1 MYRSFRNWPVFVGF
15 SLQFVLQ
22 MGMLIFLQWFV
33 LWAPSAQEAAITEYL
48 AQDISRDFRSPRE
61 AISWKEF
68 REKVRNVLP
77 GYTLARLKEELAEQ
91 QAQAPYIKGDW
102 QLGGAASYK
111 ANFDPNDQLRPSFG
125 GTGGLN
131 THRFFGGPEISKKI
145 LFSGTTLGLGF
156 SGSLQSSILEG
167 SDPMYSS
174 TLVPKFSV
182 KQDLLQ
188 NFFGLL
194 DRFEIADAQ
203 RKLDIAKEQRRSTE
217 RQLQQSYDKMYANW
231 ILLWRNQQLLSEQL
245 RKSQASL
252 RNAQEQRRLNY
263 IDNGTYQQFY
273 NSHLLYQQTLL
284 NNEKLLLA
292 MDQRFVLFFGA
303 GVLYRPDIEGFSA
316 LLEQAKANFEVL
328 KFENSWNWA
337 ISQKSL
343 ERVNIRYSLR
353 KWQRLPSLVLG
364 ANFTLESGA
373 SYKEGEA
380 PSYSKLKP
388 GYEIDLKLSWPI
400 LGRKAKNASEK
411 LRIQLQE
418 LERTLEQQREDFEID
433 IARRR
438 GEHLFSLENYQ
449 IQQEMAK
456 AKAAIYVSNQV
467 KYEQARASIRD
478 LLDAEIQSLS
488 AELTLLKTESEL
500 LEQMLD
506 YRYQTRE
513 QDIF

>member
-1 MYRSFRNWPVFVGF
+1 M
-15 SLQFVLQ
+15 
-22 MGMLIFLQWFV
+22 

-61 AISWKEF
+61 VISWKEF

-91 QAQAPYIKGDW
+91 QAQVPYIKGDW

-111 ANFDPNDQLRPSFG
+111 ANFDPNDQPRPGLG
-125 GTGGLN
+125 GAGGLN

-156 SGSLQSSILEG
+156 SGNLQSSILEG

-174 TLVPKFSV
+174 TLIPKFSI

-231 ILLWRNQQLLSEQL
+231 ILLWRNEQLLSEQL

-273 NSHLLYQQTLL
+273 NSHLLYRQTLL

-292 MDQRFVLFFGA
+292 MDQRFVRFFWGWSALSPRYCRFLGVAGA
-303 GVLYRPDIEGFSA
+303 G
-316 LLEQAKANFEVL
+316 Q
-328 KFENSWNWA
+328 
-337 ISQKSL
+337 SQ
-343 ERVNIRYSLR
+343 
-353 KWQRLPSLVLG
+353 
-364 ANFTLESGA
+364 F
-373 SYKEGEA
+373 
-380 PSYSKLKP
+380 
-388 GYEIDLKLSWPI
+388 
-400 LGRKAKNASEK
+400 
-411 LRIQLQE
+411 
-418 LERTLEQQREDFEID
+418 
-433 IARRR
+433 
-438 GEHLFSLENYQ
+438 
-449 IQQEMAK
+449 
-456 AKAAIYVSNQV
+456 
-467 KYEQARASIRD
+467 
-478 LLDAEIQSLS
+478 
-488 AELTLLKTESEL
+488 
-500 LEQMLD
+500 
-506 YRYQTRE
+506 
-513 QDIF
+513 